1 MRWTLDFEMD
11 SQFFIITKPEGPKL
25 IIGTMIYIF
34 SLSSVRVDVAT
45 YPVWPTEFCRFFKGV
60 RLFSRLTFSLTRP
73 PVAHFFIFL
82 IQNDCRQKT
91 CINQPST
98 TLQFSAL
105 TLGALPLS
113 GSVSSAAE
121 DKMRSKTCLLYT
133 SPSPRDA

>member
-1 MRWTLDFEMD
+1 MEK
-11 SQFFIITKPEGPKL
+11 SAGKL
-25 IIGTMIYIF
+25 CGISTSRYLLLI
-34 SLSSVRVDVAT
+34 VNRVDVAT
-45 YPVWPTEFCRFFKGV
+45 YPVRPTEFCRFLKGV

-105 TLGALPLS
+105 TLGAPPLS

-121 DKMRSKTCLLYT
+121 DKMRSKTLRATVSETVPNIDL
-133 SPSPRDA
+133 PFLPLQ